1 MPVIALAQLSRGV
14 ESRNDKRTLLSDLR
28 DSGSL
33 EQDADKVLML
43 YRESYYTG
51 DESND
56 VVEVLIRKQ
65 RDGKLGEARMRF
77 MKQFAYMEPLIMY
90 GRPESKSFEPPL

>member
-1 MPVIALAQLSRGV
+1 
-14 ESRNDKRTLLSDLR
+14 
-28 DSGSL
+28 
-33 EQDADKVLML
+33 ML